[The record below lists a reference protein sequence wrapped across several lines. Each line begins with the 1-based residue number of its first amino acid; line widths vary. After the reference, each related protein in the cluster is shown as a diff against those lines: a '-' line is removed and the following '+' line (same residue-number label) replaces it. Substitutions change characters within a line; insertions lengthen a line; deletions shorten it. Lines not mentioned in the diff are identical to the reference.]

1 MYKKNNTRKWNKKS
15 SSQPKKTAYKSK
27 SEQNSRSAPPG
38 IYISIDE
45 LEIDIPP
52 ITFDDRKTSSR
63 KQSSK
68 RKY

>member
-15 SSQPKKTAYKSK
+15 SSQPKKTAY
-27 SEQNSRSAPPG
+27 NSRSAPPG